1 MHLLLFVPEPGFA
14 HLPMQFAA
22 LSSQRGP
29 SVTAFAGE
37 LESAP
42 IAMSVIA
49 KKRCRAMSNL
59 LRKVSGPRCILAT
72 RRG

>member
-29 SVTAFAGE
+29 SITAFAGE

-42 IAMSVIA
+42 IAISVIA
-49 KKRCRAMSNL
+49 KKRCRAMFEPPEKGERAGL
-59 LRKVSGPRCILAT
+59 ILT
-72 RRG
+72 SRRG